1 MDMFLLLIV
10 KVSNRFQMFAPIW
23 GQVFFI
29 DVPTWHEEL
38 KALKALFSQFC
49 THFIGKECY
58 YNCVSL
64 KYAPL

>member
-29 DVPTWHEEL
+29 DVSTWHEEL
-38 KALKALFSQFC
+38 KALKALFS
-49 THFIGKECY
+49 
-58 YNCVSL
+58 
-64 KYAPL
+64 